1 MREGS
6 KMVRT
11 RRKQVWLGAIA
22 LFATA
27 ALSVVMV
34 APAAADTPPARAQ
47 RRLRVATYN
56 LFLGANLAPLL
67 AAPPGDVPGMAG
79 DIWEH
84 VQSTDFRIRAEAI
97 ADLIVE
103 EHPHLVGLQEVA
115 LWQTGPSPTAFTTR
129 YDFLQ
134 ILLDELAE
142 RGAPYEA
149 TAVNPFFTG
158 MLPMRTDTTTDSWVR
173 FMDRNAI
180 IARADLEDETLFV
193 TNPVSAVFQAHIPVT
208 ILGQPVSVTR
218 GYATLDVQFR
228 GKWVR
233 FATTQPEA
241 YSVVVRKLQ
250 AYELVQA
257 LAMSPYDVILAGDI
271 NSERDFAGD
280 SYQILTAAGYTDVWT
295 ETMPGVPDYTA
306 SFGDDLVGPPTE
318 LDHTVD
324 FVLRSAVGTIDGVDG
339 EGEVIGE
346 EPDDQTSA
354 GGWPSDHA
362 GVAVTVRILKP

>member
-1 MREGS
+1 
-6 KMVRT
+6 MVRT
-11 RRKQVWLGAIA
+11 RRKQVRLGAIA

-27 ALSVVMV
+27 ALGVVLV
-34 APAAADTPPARAQ
+34 APATADTPPAQVQ

-67 AAPPGDVPGMAG
+67 SAPPGDVPGMAG

-84 VQSTDFRIRAEAI
+84 VQSTDFRIRAGAI

-115 LWQTGPSPTAFTTR
+115 LWQTGPSPGVLTTR

-142 RGAPYEA
+142 RGAPYQA
-149 TAVNPFFTG
+149 AAVNPFFTG
-158 MLPMRTDTTTDSWVR
+158 LLPMTTDTTPDTWVR
-173 FMDRNAI
+173 FVDRNAI
-180 IARADLEDETLFV
+180 IARTDLEDETLFV
-193 TNPVSAVFQAHIPVT
+193 TNPVSAVFQAYIPVT

-218 GYATLDVQFR
+218 GYATVDVQFR

-233 FATTQPEA
+233 FVTTQPEA
-241 YSVVVRKLQ
+241 YSVVVRKLRAHQ
-250 AYELVQA
+250 LVQA
-257 LAMSPYDVILAGDI
+257 MAGSAYDVVLAGDI

-324 FVLRSAVGTIDGVDG
+324 YVLRSAVGTIDGVDA

-346 EPDDQTSA
+346 ELEDQTSA

-362 GVAVTVRILKP
+362 EVAVTVRIVKP